1 MRISTSPTRSPVR
14 FSARAMP
21 VSLPLTLLAAF
32 AAFAIALAFAPAAA
46 LAFAPAAA
54 RAADDEK
61 DWTILGETSIKDA
74 KDAAKDSAD
83 RGGSAKD
90 RKRGEK
96 DGQKEDKK
104 REGEKKAEP
113 GTAAGEIDVR
123 AALVKRIKFEVR
135 GAEVEFKKII
145 VTYESGD
152 PEEIEVREEKVRNR
166 GRTRTIDLKGG
177 NRAIK
182 KVLVSY
188 KAEKT
193 DNAKDSDRDSKIILL
208 GHK

>member
-1 MRISTSPTRSPVR
+1 MRTPTQSM
-14 FSARAMP
+14 A
-21 VSLPLTLLAAF
+21 VSLPLTVLAAF
-32 AAFAIALAFAPAAA
+32 AIV

-54 RAADDEK
+54 RGAEEDDK

-74 KDAAKDSAD
+74 KDAAKDA
-83 RGGSAKD
+83 GGGGGKD

-96 DGQKEDKK
+96 DGEKK
-104 REGEKKAEP
+104 KEGEKKAEA

-135 GAEVEFKKII
+135 GAEVEFKKVT

-152 PEEIEVREEKVRNR
+152 PEEIEIREEKVRNR

>member
-1 MRISTSPTRSPVR
+1 MRTPTP
-14 FSARAMP
+14 SARSMAL
-21 VSLPLTLLAAF
+21 SLPLTVL

-46 LAFAPAAA
+46 RGAEE
-54 RAADDEK
+54 DDK
-61 DWTILGETSIKDA
+61 NWTILGETSIKDA
-74 KDAAKDSAD
+74 KDAAKGD
-83 RGGSAKD
+83 GGKKD
-90 RKRGEK
+90 GKRGDK
-96 DGQKEDKK
+96 DGDKK
-104 REGEKKAEP
+104 RNGEKKAEA

-135 GAEVEFKKII
+135 GAEVEFKKVT
-145 VTYESGD
+145 VTYEGGD
-152 PEEIEVREEKVRNR
+152 PEEIEIREEKVRNR

-193 DNAKDSDRDSKIILL
+193 DNAKDSDRDSKIILM

>member
-1 MRISTSPTRSPVR
+1 MRTPTP
-14 FSARAMP
+14 SARSMAL
-21 VSLPLTLLAAF
+21 SLPLTVL

-46 LAFAPAAA
+46 RGAEE
-54 RAADDEK
+54 DDK
-61 DWTILGETSIKDA
+61 NWTILGDTSIKDA
-74 KDAAKDSAD
+74 KDAAKGD
-83 RGGSAKD
+83 GGKKD
-90 RKRGEK
+90 GKRGDK
-96 DGQKEDKK
+96 DGDKK
-104 REGEKKAEP
+104 RKGEKTAEA

-135 GAEVEFKKII
+135 GAEVEFKKVT

-152 PEEIEVREEKVRNR
+152 PEEIEIREEKVRNR

>member
-1 MRISTSPTRSPVR
+1 M
-14 FSARAMP
+14 A
-21 VSLPLTLLAAF
+21 VSLPLTVL

-46 LAFAPAAA
+46 RGAEE
-54 RAADDEK
+54 DDK
-61 DWTILGETSIKDA
+61 NWTILGETSIKDA
-74 KDAAKDSAD
+74 RDAAKDA
-83 RGGSAKD
+83 GGKKD
-90 RKRGEK
+90 GKRGDK
-96 DGQKEDKK
+96 DGDKK
-104 REGEKKAEP
+104 REGEKKAEA

-135 GAEVEFKKII
+135 GAEVEFKKVT

-152 PEEIEVREEKVRNR
+152 PEEIEIREEKVRNR

-177 NRAIK
+177 NRAVK
-182 KVLVSY
+182 KVFVSY

-193 DNAKDSDRDSKIILL
+193 DNANDSDRDSKIILL